1 MEMKKIGLQFF
12 AEAAAEADGAGDDGM
27 AVDGFLEGFLE
38 DDDSFEEGM
47 DSDTPITAEPEA
59 GTDSPTAQQEDETT
73 PQESQSEPQQVQ
85 QPPQAAQELVSV
97 AVGNTSIGLPKSA
110 VDALSNALGGNAAE
124 VIRRGLEYDNKN
136 TREMALLTRLAEVS
150 GKDLSTFM
158 QEAEQQMIQMQ
169 VEREMQNVRAQL
181 PEGTPDEAI
190 RMIAQKNVEDAN
202 NRRAFEQFQQ
212 RQAQAQQAARA
223 RQQAV
228 NDKVQPWR
236 DYIQQFGITRMED
249 IPKEVLAFADQGMN
263 PIAAHYRFQAEQAQA
278 QMRQMQAATK
288 KNEQNRQSAVG
299 SMVSSGGDE
308 KDDFIDAFLEED

>member
-38 DDDSFEEGM
+38 DEDSFEEGM

-202 NRRAFEQFQQ
+202 NRRAFQQFQQ

-299 SMVSSGGDE
+299 SMVSSGDDE
-308 KDDFIDAFLEED
+308 ADAFLSGLLSED

>member
-38 DDDSFEEGM
+38 DEDSFEEGM

-59 GTDSPTAQQEDETT
+59 GTDSPTAQQEDEIT

-169 VEREMQNVRAQL
+169 VEREMQNVRAELQ
-181 PEGTPDEAI
+181 EGTPDEAI
-190 RMIAQKNVEDAN
+190 RIIAQKRVEDAN
-202 NRRAFEQFQQ
+202 NRRAFQQFQQ

-299 SMVSSGGDE
+299 SMVSSGDDE
-308 KDDFIDAFLEED
+308 ADAFLSGLLSED

>member
-27 AVDGFLEGFLE
+27 AVDSFLEGFLE
-38 DDDSFEEGM
+38 DEDSFEEGM

-73 PQESQSEPQQVQ
+73 PQESQNEPPQVQ

-169 VEREMQNVRAQL
+169 VEREMQNVRAELQ
-181 PEGTPDEAI
+181 EGTPDEAI
-190 RMIAQKNVEDAN
+190 RIIAQKRVEDAN
-202 NRRAFEQFQQ
+202 NRRAFQQYQQ

-299 SMVSSGGDE
+299 SMVSSGDDE
-308 KDDFIDAFLEED
+308 ADAFLSGLLSED

>member
-38 DDDSFEEGM
+38 DEDSFEEGM

-59 GTDSPTAQQEDETT
+59 GTDSPTAQQEDEIT

-169 VEREMQNVRAQL
+169 VEREMQNVRAELQ
-181 PEGTPDEAI
+181 EGTPDEAI
-190 RMIAQKNVEDAN
+190 RIIAQKRVEDAN

-299 SMVSSGGDE
+299 SMGSSGGDE
-308 KDDFIDAFLEED
+308 ADAFLSGLLSED

>member
-27 AVDGFLEGFLE
+27 AVDGFLTGFLE
-38 DDDSFEEGM
+38 DEDSFEEGM
-47 DSDTPITAEPEA
+47 DSDTPITAEPET

-73 PQESQSEPQQVQ
+73 PQESQSEPHEVQ
-85 QPPQAAQELVSV
+85 QPPQAAQEMVSV
-97 AVGNTSIGLPKSA
+97 AIGNTSIGLPKSA

-169 VEREMQNVRAQL
+169 VEREMQNVRAELQ
-181 PEGTPDEAI
+181 EGTPDEAI
-190 RMIAQKNVEDAN
+190 RIIAQKRVEDAN
-202 NRRAFEQFQQ
+202 NRRAFQQFQQ

-299 SMVSSGGDE
+299 SMGSSGGDE
-308 KDDFIDAFLEED
+308 ADAFLSGLLSED

>member
-38 DDDSFEEGM
+38 DEDSFEEGM

-59 GTDSPTAQQEDETT
+59 GTDSPTAQQEDETP
-73 PQESQSEPQQVQ
+73 PQESQTEPHEVQ

-97 AVGNTSIGLPKSA
+97 AVGNMSIGLPKSA

-169 VEREMQNVRAQL
+169 VEREMQNVRAELQ
-181 PEGTPDEAI
+181 EGTPDEAI
-190 RMIAQKNVEDAN
+190 RIIAQKRVEDAN
-202 NRRAFEQFQQ
+202 NRRAFQQFQQ

-236 DYIQQFGITRMED
+236 DYLQQFGITRMED

-299 SMVSSGGDE
+299 SMGSSGDDE
-308 KDDFIDAFLEED
+308 ADAFLSGLLSED

>member
-38 DDDSFEEGM
+38 DEDSFEEGM

-73 PQESQSEPQQVQ
+73 PQESQNEPPQVQ
-85 QPPQAAQELVSV
+85 QPLQAAQELVSV

-169 VEREMQNVRAQL
+169 VEREMQNVRAELQ
-181 PEGTPDEAI
+181 EGTPDEAI
-190 RMIAQKNVEDAN
+190 RIIAQKRVEDAN
-202 NRRAFEQFQQ
+202 NRRAFQQFQQ
-212 RQAQAQQAARA
+212 RQAQAQQAAKSKTAGR
-223 RQQAV
+223 
-228 NDKVQPWR
+228 
-236 DYIQQFGITRMED
+236 
-249 IPKEVLAFADQGMN
+249 
-263 PIAAHYRFQAEQAQA
+263 
-278 QMRQMQAATK
+278 
-288 KNEQNRQSAVG
+288 
-299 SMVSSGGDE
+299 
-308 KDDFIDAFLEED
+308 

>member
-38 DDDSFEEGM
+38 DEDSFEEGM

-59 GTDSPTAQQEDETT
+59 GTDSPTAQQEDEIT

-85 QPPQAAQELVSV
+85 QPPQAAQEMVSV
-97 AVGNTSIGLPKSA
+97 AIGNTSIGLPKSA

-150 GKDLSTFM
+150 GKDLPTFM

-169 VEREMQNVRAQL
+169 VEREMQNVRAELQ
-181 PEGTPDEAI
+181 EGTPDEAI
-190 RMIAQKNVEDAN
+190 RIIAQKRVEDAN
-202 NRRAFEQFQQ
+202 NRRAFQQFQQ

-249 IPKEVLAFADQGMN
+249 IPKEVLAFADQGMD

-299 SMVSSGGDE
+299 SMGSSGGDE
-308 KDDFIDAFLEED
+308 ADAFLSGLLSED

>member
-27 AVDGFLEGFLE
+27 AVDGFLTGFLE
-38 DDDSFEEGM
+38 DEDSFEEGM
-47 DSDTPITAEPEA
+47 DGDAPVTAEPEA

-73 PQESQSEPQQVQ
+73 PQESQ
-85 QPPQAAQELVSV
+85 QPPQAAQEMVSV
-97 AVGNTSIGLPKSA
+97 AIGNTSIGLPKSA

-124 VIRRGLEYDNKN
+124 VIRRGLDYDNKGA
-136 TREMALLTRLAEVS
+136 RETALLTRLAEVS
-150 GKDLSTFM
+150 GKDLPTFM

-190 RMIAQKNVEDAN
+190 RMIARKNVEDAN
-202 NRRAFEQFQQ
+202 NRRAFEQYQQ

-228 NDKVQPWR
+228 DDKIAPWR
-236 DYIQQFGITRMED
+236 RYRDQFGITRMD
-249 IPKEVLAFADQGMN
+249 QIPKEVLAYADQGMD
-263 PIAAHYRFQAEQAQA
+263 PIAAHYRYEAEQAQA

-299 SMVSSGGDE
+299 SMGSSGDDE
-308 KDDFIDAFLEED
+308 ADAFLSGLLSED

>member
-38 DDDSFEEGM
+38 DEDSFEEGM

-73 PQESQSEPQQVQ
+73 PQESQSEPQQV

-169 VEREMQNVRAQL
+169 VEREMQNVRAELQ
-181 PEGTPDEAI
+181 EGTPDEAI
-190 RMIAQKNVEDAN
+190 RIIAQKRVEDAN
-202 NRRAFEQFQQ
+202 NRRAFQQFQQ

-288 KNEQNRQSAVG
+288 KNEQNRQTAVG

>member
-38 DDDSFEEGM
+38 DEDSFEEGM

-59 GTDSPTAQQEDETT
+59 GTDSPTAQQEDETM

-212 RQAQAQQAARA
+212 RQAQAQQAARV

-263 PIAAHYRFQAEQAQA
+263 PIAAHYRYEAEQAQA

-299 SMVSSGGDE
+299 SMVSSGDDE
-308 KDDFIDAFLEED
+308 ADAFLSGLLSED

>member
-38 DDDSFEEGM
+38 DDDSFEEDM
-47 DSDTPITAEPEA
+47 DSGTPITAEPEA
-59 GTDSPTAQQEDETT
+59 GTDSPTAQQADETT
-73 PQESQSEPQQVQ
+73 PQESQNEPQQVQ
-85 QPPQAAQELVSV
+85 QPPQAAQEVVSV
-97 AVGNTSIGLPKSA
+97 AIGNTSIGLPKSA

-181 PEGTPDEAI
+181 PEGTPNEAI
-190 RMIAQKNVEDAN
+190 RMIAQKNVEDTN
-202 NRRAFEQFQQ
+202 NRRAFQQFQQ

-236 DYIQQFGITRMED
+236 DYLQQFGITRMED

-299 SMVSSGGDE
+299 SMVSSGDDE
-308 KDDFIDAFLEED
+308 ADAFLSGLLSED

>member
-27 AVDGFLEGFLE
+27 AVDGFLTGFLE
-38 DDDSFEEGM
+38 DDSFEEGM
-47 DSDTPITAEPEA
+47 DSDAPVTAEPEA
-59 GTDSPTAQQEDETT
+59 GTDSPTAQQEDETS
-73 PQESQSEPQQVQ
+73 PQESQAEPQESQ
-85 QPPQAAQELVSV
+85 QPPQAAQEMVSV
-97 AVGNTSIGLPKSA
+97 AIGNTSIGLPKSA

-124 VIRRGLEYDNKN
+124 VIRRGLDYDNKGA
-136 TREMALLTRLAEVS
+136 RETALLTRLAEVS
-150 GKDLSTFM
+150 GKDLPTFM

-190 RMIAQKNVEDAN
+190 RMIARKNVEDAN
-202 NRRAFEQFQQ
+202 NRRAFQQYQQ

-228 NDKVQPWR
+228 DDKIAPWR
-236 DYIQQFGITRMED
+236 RYRDQFGVKSMDD
-249 IPKEVLAFADQGMN
+249 IPKEVLAYANQGMD

-299 SMVSSGGDE
+299 SMVSSGDDE
-308 KDDFIDAFLEED
+308 ADAFLSGLLSED

>member
-27 AVDGFLEGFLE
+27 AVDGFLTGFLE
-38 DDDSFEEGM
+38 DDSFEGGM
-47 DSDTPITAEPEA
+47 DGDAPITAEPEA

-73 PQESQSEPQQVQ
+73 PQESQTEPQESQ
-85 QPPQAAQELVSV
+85 QPPQAAQEMVSV
-97 AVGNTSIGLPKSA
+97 AIGNTSIGLPKSA

-124 VIRRGLEYDNKN
+124 VIRRGLDYDNKGA
-136 TREMALLTRLAEVS
+136 RETALLTRLAEVS
-150 GKDLSTFM
+150 GKDLPTFM

-202 NRRAFEQFQQ
+202 NRRAFQQYQQ

-228 NDKVQPWR
+228 DDKIAPWR
-236 DYIQQFGITRMED
+236 RYRDQFGVKSMDD
-249 IPKEVLAFADQGMN
+249 IPKEVLAYADQGMD
-263 PIAAHYRFQAEQAQA
+263 PIAAHYRYEAEQAQA

-299 SMVSSGGDE
+299 SMVSSGDDE
-308 KDDFIDAFLEED
+308 ADAFLSGLLSED

>member
-38 DDDSFEEGM
+38 DEDSFEEGM

-59 GTDSPTAQQEDETT
+59 GTDSPTAQQEDEIT

-97 AVGNTSIGLPKSA
+97 AVGNMSIGLPKSA

-124 VIRRGLEYDNKN
+124 VIRRGLEYDNKGA
-136 TREMALLTRLAEVS
+136 RETALLTRLAEVS
-150 GKDLSTFM
+150 GKDLPTFM

-169 VEREMQNVRAQL
+169 VEREMQNVRVQL

-202 NRRAFEQFQQ
+202 NHRAFQQFQQ

-236 DYIQQFGITRMED
+236 DYINQFGVKSMED

-263 PIAAHYRFQAEQAQA
+263 PIAAYYRFQAEQAQA

-299 SMVSSGGDE
+299 SMGSSGDDE
-308 KDDFIDAFLEED
+308 ADAFLSGLLSED

>member
-27 AVDGFLEGFLE
+27 AVDGFLTGFLE
-38 DDDSFEEGM
+38 DDSFEEGM
-47 DSDTPITAEPEA
+47 DGDAPVTAEPEA
-59 GTDSPTAQQEDETT
+59 GTDSPTAQQEDETP
-73 PQESQSEPQQVQ
+73 PQESQAEPQESQ
-85 QPPQAAQELVSV
+85 QPPQAAQEMVSV
-97 AVGNTSIGLPKSA
+97 AIGNTSIGLPKSA

-124 VIRRGLEYDNKN
+124 VIRRGLDYDNKGA
-136 TREMALLTRLAEVS
+136 RETALLTRLAEVS
-150 GKDLSTFM
+150 GKDLPTFM

-202 NRRAFEQFQQ
+202 NRRAFQQYQQ

-228 NDKVQPWR
+228 DDKIAPWR
-236 DYIQQFGITRMED
+236 RYRDQFGVKSMDD
-249 IPKEVLAFADQGMN
+249 IPKEVLAYADQGMD
-263 PIAAHYRFQAEQAQA
+263 PIAAHYRYEAEQAQA

-299 SMVSSGGDE
+299 SMVSSGDDE
-308 KDDFIDAFLEED
+308 ADAFLSGLLSED

>member
-38 DDDSFEEGM
+38 DEDSFEEGM

-73 PQESQSEPQQVQ
+73 PQESQGEPQQVQ

-150 GKDLSTFM
+150 GKDLPTFM

-169 VEREMQNVRAQL
+169 VEREMQNVRVQL
-181 PEGTPDEAI
+181 QEGTPDEAI
-190 RMIAQKNVEDAN
+190 RIIAQKRVEDAN
-202 NRRAFEQFQQ
+202 NRRAFQQFQQ

-236 DYIQQFGITRMED
+236 DYINQFGVKSMED

-288 KNEQNRQSAVG
+288 KNEQNRQAAVG
-299 SMVSSGGDE
+299 SMGSSEGDE
-308 KDDFIDAFLEED
+308 ADPFLSGLLSED

>member
-27 AVDGFLEGFLE
+27 AADDFLTGFLE
-38 DDDSFEEGM
+38 DDSFEEGM
-47 DSDTPITAEPEA
+47 DGDAPVTAELEA
-59 GTDSPTAQQEDETT
+59 GTDSSAARQEDETP
-73 PQESQSEPQQVQ
+73 PQESQAEPQESQ

-97 AVGNTSIGLPKSA
+97 AVGNMSIGLPKSA

-150 GKDLSTFM
+150 GKDLPTFM

-169 VEREMQNVRAQL
+169 VEREMQNVRAELQ
-181 PEGTPDEAI
+181 EGTPDEAI
-190 RMIAQKNVEDAN
+190 RIIAQKRVEDAN
-202 NRRAFEQFQQ
+202 NRRAFQQFQQ

-299 SMVSSGGDE
+299 SMVSSGDDE
-308 KDDFIDAFLEED
+308 ADAFLSGLLSED

>member
-27 AVDGFLEGFLE
+27 AVDGFLTGFLE
-38 DDDSFEEGM
+38 DDSFEEGM
-47 DSDTPITAEPEA
+47 DGDAPVTAELEA
-59 GTDSPTAQQEDETT
+59 GTDSPTAQQEDETP
-73 PQESQSEPQQVQ
+73 PQESQAEPQESQ
-85 QPPQAAQELVSV
+85 QPPQAAQEMVSV
-97 AVGNTSIGLPKSA
+97 AIGNTSIGLPKSA

-124 VIRRGLEYDNKN
+124 VIRRGLDYDNKGA
-136 TREMALLTRLAEVS
+136 RETALLTRLAEVS
-150 GKDLSTFM
+150 GKDLPTFM

-190 RMIAQKNVEDAN
+190 RMIARKNVEDAN
-202 NRRAFEQFQQ
+202 NRRAFQQYQQ

-228 NDKVQPWR
+228 DDKIAPWR
-236 DYIQQFGITRMED
+236 RYRDQFGVKSMDD
-249 IPKEVLAFADQGMN
+249 IPKEVLAYANQGMD

-299 SMVSSGGDE
+299 SMVSSGDDE
-308 KDDFIDAFLEED
+308 ADAFLSGLLSED

>member
-169 VEREMQNVRAQL
+169 VEREMQNVRAELQ
-181 PEGTPDEAI
+181 EGTPDEAI
-190 RMIAQKNVEDAN
+190 RIIAQKRVEDAN
-202 NRRAFEQFQQ
+202 NRRAFQQFQQ

-249 IPKEVLAFADQGMN
+249 IPKEVLAYANEGMN
-263 PIAAHYRFQAEQAQA
+263 PIAAHYRYEAEQAQA

-299 SMVSSGGDE
+299 SMGSSGGDE
-308 KDDFIDAFLEED
+308 ADAFLSGLLSED